1 MRSYFYTKLAES
13 PEYTYAN
20 VRRWTK
26 RAKVDLFSRDL
37 VIVPINEAIAGAQL
51 DRWAVGLINLR
62 QKRFHF
68 IASKHGSDGGRLAGL
83 RRYLK
88 DEHQDKKGA
97 PLDLSDW
104 EDVVYAAAD
113 GARRLNAAA
122 AAEPAPPRA
131 NGIATTVRPLAASTP
146 VAAQSAAYE
155 PAPNEIKSVVL
166 SKPTTDT
173 VLGIRL
179 VSRKHQRLVRAPPP
193 SCPRRSL
200 PSPARA
206 NHSNHVALAGRA

>member
-1 MRSYFYTKLAES
+1 VHIYISYFYTKLAES

-37 VIVPINEAIAGAQL
+37 VIVPIRQGNMHWTL
-51 DRWAVGLINLR
+51 GLINLR
-62 QKRFHF
+62 QKRFEF
-68 IASKHGSDGGRLAGL
+68 IASMHGSDGGRLAVL

-122 AAEPAPPRA
+122 AAEPAPSRA
-131 NGIATTVRPLAASTP
+131 DGIATTARPLAASTP

-206 NHSNHVALAGRA
+206 DHSNHVALAGRA

>member
-1 MRSYFYTKLAES
+1 MHIWNSYFYTKLAES

-37 VIVPINEAIAGAQL
+37 VIVPIIKGNMHWTL
-51 DRWAVGLINLR
+51 GLINLR
-62 QKRFHF
+62 QKRFEF
-68 IASKHGSDGGRLAGL
+68 IDSMHGADGGRLAVL

-122 AAEPAPPRA
+122 AAEPAPSRA
-131 NGIATTVRPLAASTP
+131 D
-146 VAAQSAAYE
+146 E
-155 PAPNEIKSVVL
+155 
-166 SKPTTDT
+166 
-173 VLGIRL
+173 
-179 VSRKHQRLVRAPPP
+179 
-193 SCPRRSL
+193 RR
-200 PSPARA
+200 
-206 NHSNHVALAGRA
+206 